1 MQNLYNKSLLP
12 SRTKD
17 AHRNILKVLCIN
29 KFLFIYKS
37 SFFTGNLKWIEK
49 KGVSQCDVNLEFN
62 TKKVLMKLFGY
73 VRKSEASVSTNLRLD
88 YKFPKEK
95 TETVKI
101 EAELSNRTI
110 KSLFHVRGNLKLES
124 TAYPQF
130 NFTSFVNLFVSM
142 TFLFNGSV
150 P

>member
-1 MQNLYNKSLLP
+1 MPVY
-12 SRTKD
+12 
-17 AHRNILKVLCIN
+17 IN
-29 KFLFIYKS
+29 FF
-37 SFFTGNLKWIEK
+37 FFTGNLKWIEK

-73 VRKSEASVSTNLRLD
+73 VRKSEASVSTNLKLD

-101 EAELSNRTI
+101 EAELSNRTL
-110 KSLFHVRGNLKLES
+110 KSLFHVKGNLKLES
-124 TAYPQF
+124 SAYPQF
-130 NFTSFVNLFVSM
+130 NFTSFFNLFVSM
-142 TFLFNGSV
+142 IFIFNGYV